1 MSSDKLFDALA
12 SSPRRQILA
21 LLNSVELT
29 TTDLAAQLG
38 ISTPAV
44 SRHLSVLENA
54 DLVIAE
60 RRGQYVHYRLNA
72 DSLANRLS
80 GFLFELCPTAA
91 PLKRKSAAIA
101 KTRKTD

>member
-1 MSSDKLFDALA
+1 MSADKLFDALA

-54 DLVIAE
+54 ELVISE
-60 RRGQYVHYRLNA
+60 RRGQLSI
-72 DSLANRLS
+72 DLAS
-80 GFLFELCPTAA
+80 G
-91 PLKRKSAAIA
+91 
-101 KTRKTD
+101 

>member
-1 MSSDKLFDALA
+1 M
-12 SSPRRQILA
+12 
-21 LLNSVELT
+21 ELT

-54 DLVIAE
+54 ELVISE
-60 RRGQYVHYRLNA
+60 RRGQFVHYRLNA
-72 DSLANRLS
+72 DSLVNHLS

-91 PLKRKSAAIA
+91 PLKRTSAAIA
-101 KTRKTD
+101 KSRKSD

>member
-1 MSSDKLFDALA
+1 MSADKIFDALA

-21 LLNSVELT
+21 LLNSVDLT
-29 TTDLAAQLG
+29 TTELAAQLG

-54 DLVIAE
+54 GLVSAE

-72 DSLANRLS
+72 DSLVNHLS

-91 PLKRKSAAIA
+91 PLKRTSKAIA
-101 KTRKTD
+101 KSRKSD

>member
-1 MSSDKLFDALA
+1 MSADKIFDALA

-29 TTDLAAQLG
+29 TTDLARQLG

-54 DLVIAE
+54 DLVMGE

-72 DSLANRLS
+72 DSLVNHLS

-91 PLKRKSAAIA
+91 PLKRRSAAIA
-101 KTRKTD
+101 KSRKTD